1 MPTTLF
7 PKLVALLATLLLIGL
22 GLTTYTLP
30 NHAGPAYGDLRDL
43 IGHTLGDRGP
53 PLPGPSGALP
63 ITPMDSAFAPLASG
77 QDAGAAAPP
86 EPHEWVARAARLDS
100 AALRDWLGDA
110 VLATATVHG
119 DTVRT
124 TLWRLTLR
132 HTCPLLSRMHAVS
145 IGRTMGDTRIV
156 SLSADCPVVPSE
168 QSPR

>member
-1 MPTTLF
+1 MPATLL
-7 PKLVALLATLLLIGL
+7 PKLLALLATLLLIGL

-30 NHAGPAYGDLRDL
+30 NHAGGAYGDLRDL
-43 IGHTLGDRGP
+43 IGHMLGDRGP
-53 PLPGPSGALP
+53 PLPGASGALP
-63 ITPMDSAFAPLASG
+63 IAPVDSGFAPLASA
-77 QDAGAAAPP
+77 QDAQAVAPREP
-86 EPHEWVARAARLDS
+86 EEWVARAARVDS

-132 HTCPLLSRMHAVS
+132 HSCPLLSRMHAVS

-156 SLSADCPVVPSE
+156 SLSADCPPIPSVDPP
-168 QSPR
+168 Q